1 MRALQIS
8 AYGDPLNVLELV
20 DIPEP
25 GAPGTGEVLI
35 DIELAPLNLHDLLFM
50 RGYFGGP
57 PAPTVV
63 GNEGFGRVGAVG
75 PGVNNVKVGDRVLA
89 PPLSLTW
96 RERLIAPAQALFPLP
111 DGDRLQ
117 LAQLG
122 SNPPTA
128 ALILSEYADLKP
140 GDWVVQNAGN
150 SGVGRSLIAIAK
162 LRGIRTISLVR
173 RPELID
179 ELKAAGAD
187 VVLMD
192 GPSVVEEASR
202 VIGKGSVRLA
212 VDAVGGDAAATLVQ
226 LLSDRGVLVAYASGS
241 GRPMAVNG
249 LVVIA
254 KHLTVKGFFVGDFD
268 HLLKVLPA
276 QIEAAP
282 LVASGALRV
291 PVAAVYPM
299 SKIKEAITH
308 LLKGGKILIDIAGTS
323 NT

>member
-20 DIPEP
+20 EIPEP
-25 GAPGTGEVLI
+25 GVPGVGEVLI
-35 DIELAPLNLHDLLFM
+35 DVELAPLNLHDLLFI

-57 PAPTVV
+57 PTPTVV
-63 GNEGFGRVGAVG
+63 GNEGFGRVAAVG
-75 PGVNNVKVGDRVLA
+75 PGVTNVKVGDHVLT
-89 PPLSLTW
+89 PVLGLSW
-96 RERLIAPAQALFPLP
+96 RTRMIASAQGLFPLP

-140 GDWVVQNAGN
+140 GDWAVQNAGN

-162 LRGIRTISLVR
+162 QRGIRTISFVR

-187 VVLMD
+187 VVLLD
-192 GPSVVEEASR
+192 EPAAVEEAVR

-212 VDAVGGDAAATLVQ
+212 VDSVGGDATATLVQ
-226 LLSDRGVLVAYASGS
+226 LLSDRGVLVSYAAAS
-241 GRPMAVNG
+241 GRPMAINALNLIG
-249 LVVIA
+249 
-254 KHLTVKGFFVGDFD
+254 KHLTVKGFFLGDFD
-268 HLLKVLPA
+268 YLSKVLPA

-282 LVASGALRV
+282 LIASGALRV
-291 PVAAVYPM
+291 PVAAIYPM

-308 LLKGGKILIDIAGTS
+308 LLKGGKVLIDIAGS
-323 NT
+323 FNA